1 MPIQTVRNQYRGVN
15 AHLHSFW
22 QASRTWNRF
31 HNVMIAGLM
40 QSLKASLIPM
50 GYTADIEESIQI
62 RRYDQEVA
70 RPEADI
76 LTQTLDRLPRRS
88 ARRAPIESAQAVALR
103 DLLDEDENTEHPYL
117 AVAIRPLRRANSGEP
132 VGWVELL
139 SPSNKGSSEDAQTY
153 RVKRQRLV
161 KAGLTFVEI
170 DLLHERPPTFLRL
183 RDYSRGEPDSHPY
196 RIVVLAPAVENGTSY
211 IFEFD
216 VDSPIP
222 SAPIPLLGDDL
233 LIFDFDAVYQK
244 VFIDSLFGYDLNYAA
259 LPVGFERYSAADQA
273 RIARRMLAVLEAA
286 RAGIDL
292 EAAAPLLTDES
303 LSLEAALE
311 RLQPML
317 EGAPT

>member
-1 MPIQTVRNQYRGVN
+1 MPIQSVRNQYRGVN

-31 HNVMIAGLM
+31 HNVMITGLM
-40 QSLKASLIPM
+40 QSLKARLIPM
-50 GYTADIEESIQI
+50 GYTADIEESLQI
-62 RRYDQEVA
+62 RRYDQEIA

-76 LTQTLDRLPRRS
+76 LIQTLDRLPRK
-88 ARRAPIESAQAVALR
+88 AERRAPIESVQAVALR
-103 DLLDEDENTEHPYL
+103 DLLDEDENTEHPYF
-117 AVAIRPLRRANSGEP
+117 AVAIRPLSRADSGDP

-161 KAGLTFVEI
+161 RAGLTYVEI
-170 DLLHERPPTFLRL
+170 DLLHERPPTFRRL
-183 RDYSRGEPDSHPY
+183 RDYTRGEPGAHPY
-196 RIVVLAPAVENGTSY
+196 RIVVLAPMVEDGAGY
-211 IFEFD
+211 VLEFD
-216 VDSPIP
+216 VDAPIP

-244 VFIDSLFGYDLNYAA
+244 VFVDSLFGYDMNYAV

-286 RAGIDL
+286 RAGLDL
-292 EAAAPLLTDES
+292 EGAPLPVDES
-303 LSLEAALE
+303 LTLEMALE
-311 RLQPML
+311 RLQPLL
-317 EGAPT
+317 EGA